1 MAHENGGTRQTA
13 SVAAGSPDA
22 SGPTSAAASRLA
34 SGPAAVTATAS
45 VTPSGPSAPTLET
58 VAAEAGVSRATVS
71 RVINGSPKV
80 SPEVRAHVEAAVARL
95 GYVPNRAARSLVTRR
110 TDSVA
115 LVVSEPETKV
125 FTDPLLA
132 AMVRSLGQALGDVDM
147 QLILMMVRA
156 DHQRARL
163 TGYLLGG
170 HVDGVIL
177 MSLHGGDDLPRILRD
192 SGIPV
197 VQSGRSM
204 GTVQLP
210 FVDVDNVLGARLAI
224 RHLVAVGRRRI
235 ATIAGPSDM
244 VAGVDRLDGFRQELT
259 AHKMSDHRVAFGDFS
274 QSSGEQA
281 MTALLA
287 NYPDLDAVFC
297 ASDLMAAGA
306 LRALRRHDRRVPED
320 VAMVGYDDLD
330 VALLTEPPLS
340 TVSQPVEDMARAMV
354 EILLAQ
360 IAGRTADPE
369 PAILPTRLML
379 RASG

>member
-1 MAHENGGTRQTA
+1 MAHKDGRPGTAAAAVVSIGTGT
-13 SVAAGSPDA
+13 AAGPA
-22 SGPTSAAASRLA
+22 GTA
-34 SGPAAVTATAS
+34 GPAGSSSPAGT
-45 VTPSGPSAPTLET
+45 APTLET
-58 VAAEAGVSRATVS
+58 VAAAAGVSRATVS

-80 SPEVRAHVEAAVARL
+80 SSEVRAVVEAAVARL

-132 AMVRSLGQALGDVDM
+132 AMVRSLGQALGAVDI

-156 DHQRARL
+156 DHERARL

-177 MSLHGGDDLPRILRD
+177 MSLHEGDPLPRILRD

-197 VQSGRSM
+197 VQMARSL
-204 GTVQLP
+204 GSVQLP
-210 FVDVDNVLGARLAI
+210 FVDVDNVHGARLAV
-224 RHLVAVGRRRI
+224 RHLVAIGRRRI
-235 ATIAGPSDM
+235 ATIAGPADM

-259 AHKMSDHRVAFGDFS
+259 EHKLADHRVAFGDFS

-287 NYPDLDAVFC
+287 DHADLDAVFC

-306 LRALRRHDRRVPED
+306 LRALRRHERRVPED
-320 VAMVGYDDLD
+320 VAVVGYDDLD

-360 IAGRTADPE
+360 IAGGTSDPE